1 MNNVQ
6 LKTACAVVLH
16 RVTSECRCVS
26 LLQLTRLVGGE
37 IVRRSFTAM
46 MIIIV
51 LWTPLEVD
59 TGAIHNVAWRR
70 LVLRC
75 ARRQAPLPA
84 IVTICGLLEGLV
96 KRGSLTID
104 ITRLIAGISH

>member
-1 MNNVQ
+1 MNDVQ
-6 LKTACAVVLH
+6 LKTARAVVFH
-16 RVTSECRCVS
+16 RVTSERRCVS

-51 LWTPLEVD
+51 LWAPLEVD
-59 TGAIHNVAWRR
+59 TGAIHNFAWRG

-104 ITRLIAGISH
+104 ITRLITGISH